1 MLVEKQV
8 DKLGD
13 LSVFEKVAVKDGGK
27 VASKVETT
35 AVLKAFHWVLQLAF
49 YTAVQMVD
57 GMVLSS
63 DADWVLYLF
72 STARIFQALA
82 GGPYFFT

>member
-1 MLVEKQV
+1 MVEKQV

-13 LSVFEKVAVKDGGK
+13 LSVFEKVAVKDDGK

-63 DADWVLYLF
+63 DADWVDEKVAEKAAASVVL
-72 STARIFQALA
+72 LA
-82 GGPYFFT
+82 A